1 MRSNSTSWTLE
12 TFEYQRFV
20 QLDGFQQLK
29 QEATTKNVR
38 RYRRIKDILNFV
50 QSDRFC
56 DLDPNA

>member
-20 QLDGFQQLK
+20 QLDGFQQLN